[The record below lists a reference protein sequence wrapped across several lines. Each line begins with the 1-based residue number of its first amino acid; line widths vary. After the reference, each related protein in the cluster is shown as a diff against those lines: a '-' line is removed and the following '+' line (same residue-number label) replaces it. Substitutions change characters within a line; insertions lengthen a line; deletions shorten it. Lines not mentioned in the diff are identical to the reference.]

1 MCNSFIFNV
10 GVLTVSQAKYL
21 AQIYHRTIHAQRSNF
36 TYFKI
41 SRSLCEKFDTD
52 ADIQDSIF
60 LASEVF
66 TTKTKSACLTSQLIT
81 YLGVVKL
88 EENFYELSSSQK
100 ISSSISLGPLCLR
113 KPKVFSYYL
122 SLSKLNSPPVRI
134 REKSTQMSC

>member
-1 MCNSFIFNV
+1 MFVCNSFIFNV

-21 AQIYHRTIHAQRSNF
+21 VQIYHRTIHAQRSNF

-88 EENFYELSSSQK
+88 EENFLNFLRLKRFLPAFLSVSFVLASQRC
-100 ISSSISLGPLCLR
+100 SRTFYHSL
-113 KPKVFSYYL
+113 
-122 SLSKLNSPPVRI
+122 N
-134 REKSTQMSC
+134 

>member
-66 TTKTKSACLTSQLIT
+66 TTKTKSSCLTSQLIT

-88 EENFYELSSSQK
+88 EENFLNFLRLKRFPSAFLSVSFVFASQRYSRT
-100 ISSSISLGPLCLR
+100 IYHSVI
-113 KPKVFSYYL
+113 
-122 SLSKLNSPPVRI
+122 
-134 REKSTQMSC
+134 